1 MACHCIGFVRDDET
15 PPINASLRPPR
26 GPTRSS
32 FAAGCSSSRLFYF
45 HNRGKPMHDSTED
58 PGGSLDQGTIAVP
71 GDGGI
76 AAPTAASHSG
86 YHITPVRTPGIL
98 SKATTRDLRFIDSLQ
113 KKFGRSLGFLP
124 TKALEL
130 NLMHGNVDLCME
142 NDEPAGYLLC
152 RPVLSW
158 QPGLA
163 SIVQAAVC
171 MDAQRRHHGLALLLK
186 IEEEARGRGQMAIQA
201 NCAIGVEANEF
212 WAAAGFKPIAHLTPA
227 TKSQR
232 EIICWRK
239 PLTRKLPK
247 WFTMLPAKAG
257 GRSLAVNSTRNI
269 NRSSKDLNFA
279 GKFATGKILVHGD
292 PSAAANGYYKTV
304 AELQERSVR
313 DDSHTAD

>member
-1 MACHCIGFVRDDET
+1 
-15 PPINASLRPPR
+15 
-26 GPTRSS
+26 
-32 FAAGCSSSRLFYF
+32 
-45 HNRGKPMHDSTED
+45 MHDSTED
-58 PGGSLDQGTIAVP
+58 PGGSLDQGTIAIP

-76 AAPTAASHSG
+76 VAPAAAMPSG
-86 YHITPVRTPGIL
+86 YHITPTRKPGIL

-124 TKALEL
+124 TQALEL
-130 NLMHGNVDLCME
+130 NLMAGNVDLCME

-186 IEEEARGRGQMAIQA
+186 VAEEARARGQVGLQA

-212 WAAAGFKPIAHLTPA
+212 WQAAGFKPIAHLTPQ

-232 EIICWRK
+232 EIICWRLA
-239 PLTRKLPK
+239 LTRKLPA
-247 WFTMLPAKAG
+247 WFTVLPAKAG

-269 NRSSKDLNFA
+269 NRNAKDVDFAARFAA
-279 GKFATGKILVHGD
+279 GKVLVAGD
-292 PSAAANGYYKTV
+292 PTHKANGYYKTV
-304 AELQERSVR
+304 AELQQRSVT
-313 DDSHTAD
+313 DDSNSTH